1 MKINDIHYVHI
12 FGSIEI
18 TVSENAIIEKL
29 LKEADMSNDN
39 NQNENIKND
48 KFSLYTEKIN
58 PKKPKKKN
66 GGFYAQGA
74 GQKHGCSSSGK
85 RN

>member
-1 MKINDIHYVHI
+1 
-12 FGSIEI
+12 
-18 TVSENAIIEKL
+18 
-29 LKEADMSNDN
+29 MSNDN

-66 GGFYAQGA
+66 KKLIALGNTYWSRCCGGIYCAVYCGQG
-74 GQKHGCSSSGK
+74 
-85 RN
+85 

>member
-1 MKINDIHYVHI
+1 
-12 FGSIEI
+12 
-18 TVSENAIIEKL
+18 
-29 LKEADMSNDN
+29 MSNDN

-66 GGFYAQGA
+66 EEQAQEIEERCKA
-74 GQKHGCSSSGK
+74 PFTISS
-85 RN
+85 

>member
-1 MKINDIHYVHI
+1 
-12 FGSIEI
+12 
-18 TVSENAIIEKL
+18 
-29 LKEADMSNDN
+29 MSNDN

-66 GGFYAQGA
+66 KKLNNNIVIYEIVRKIYYIALRQNLKVYFFALNLY
-74 GQKHGCSSSGK
+74 
-85 RN
+85 